1 MLDITFE
8 METQGELH
16 EDALMSQ
23 YELDALFVATRQS
36 LQRDLE
42 RQLNGV
48 VCAEHG
54 QPPRLKITARYDNET
69 EQFDLQ
75 YHIDTCC
82 PLFLAR
88 VIKTLNRKD

>member
-8 METQGELH
+8 METQGELP
-16 EDALMSQ
+16 EDALMDQ
-23 YELDALFVATRQS
+23 YELDALFAATRQS
-36 LQRDLE
+36 VQRDLE
-42 RQLNGV
+42 RQLSDV
-48 VCAEHG
+48 VCSEHS
-54 QPPRLKITARYDNET
+54 QPPRLKIIARYDAEM

-88 VIKTLNRKD
+88 VIKTLNRKN

>member
-1 MLDITFE
+1 MLDIAFE
-8 METQGELH
+8 METQGDLP
-16 EDALMSQ
+16 EDALLDQ
-23 YELDALFVATRQS
+23 YELDALFAATRQS
-36 LQRDLE
+36 VTRDLE
-42 RQLNGV
+42 RQLDGI

-54 QPPRLKITARYDNET
+54 QPPHLKITTRYDTEA

-88 VIKTLNRKD
+88 VIKTLNRKN